1 MVTFWTYMTLY
12 NVDYHLKSSFD
23 KALKLVQSGEQAV
36 LVYCEIAGEENG
48 YAAMTCD
55 RKAVQTIGE
64 ILNYV
69 ESIFKNRGASLDYY
83 DLALFA
89 QNPQEFLDEVKKS
102 LAKQLSDAG

>member
-1 MVTFWTYMTLY
+1 MTLY

-23 KALKLVQSGEQAV
+23 KALKLVQSREQAV
-36 LVYCEIAGEENG
+36 LVYYEIAGAENG
-48 YAAMTCD
+48 YAAITFN

-83 DLALFA
+83 DLAWFA
-89 QNPQEFLDEVKKS
+89 QNPQGFLDEVKRSIVK
-102 LAKQLSDAG
+102 